1 MGKGS
6 VAQVSQDIAS
16 REVFQ
21 GLFKDLGKQAMALEA
36 ILRAVCGRVD
46 KLENWLTEVSFGMT
60 ELDLKLR
67 NIAHNIDGTGA
78 VDDEVTGPMRWA
90 IPPTE
95 QVKPLAPTV
104 SKKLGADKKGVRV
117 TGMAAAI
124 LDRLTT
130 TTAAPTAPIVPNIGV
145 DTAINPTE
153 SIPAQTAPTLI
164 ISDVVDTSED
174 SDESASEGSS
184 SGSSS
189 SSGEDD
195 DPDIDDA
202 EAGAAVEEISKAMTA
217 LKKLKHAHMLSPEE
231 EKQLKERA
239 HKKWFQLKGQIKEKQ
254 KKDVTNILLKRKKNV
269 FTVSSRIELLEEK
282 SREIFAALKQFT
294 NEMRDKSDRA
304 AHEILRRRVADIEH
318 SLQSIDVRFASLP
331 VPATEKVNDF
341 TVEVDSLRNTM
352 QLQLMTAQ
360 DEATAR
366 HAYLE
371 VALSNQRTLIE
382 SMAQDVPVQLNAQA
396 ELFTEKL
403 KQIPDYSVAIENLKR
418 SLRRKADLKLLK
430 DLMNIN
436 ATRAILSPDRPIS
449 APVVPQKK
457 KANSAARGK
466 SLLKSL
472 STQLDPPQ

>member
-1 MGKGS
+1 
-6 VAQVSQDIAS
+6 
-16 REVFQ
+16 
-21 GLFKDLGKQAMALEA
+21 
-36 ILRAVCGRVD
+36 
-46 KLENWLTEVSFGMT
+46 
-60 ELDLKLR
+60 
-67 NIAHNIDGTGA
+67 
-78 VDDEVTGPMRWA
+78 
-90 IPPTE
+90 
-95 QVKPLAPTV
+95 
-104 SKKLGADKKGVRV
+104 
-117 TGMAAAI
+117 
-124 LDRLTT
+124 
-130 TTAAPTAPIVPNIGV
+130 
-145 DTAINPTE
+145 
-153 SIPAQTAPTLI
+153 
-164 ISDVVDTSED
+164 
-174 SDESASEGSS
+174 
-184 SGSSS
+184 
-189 SSGEDD
+189 
-195 DPDIDDA
+195 
-202 EAGAAVEEISKAMTA
+202 MTA

-318 SLQSIDVRFASLP
+318 SLQSIDARFASLP

-382 SMAQDVPVQLNAQA
+382 SMAQDVPVQLNTQA